1 MYMDEGMDTGDIISY
16 HYLDVARDDNYMT
29 LYTKLSELAASSI
42 KEKLIDIYEGNIKRS
57 KQDNNEATYTRKIT
71 RDDEY
76 INFYDISENIHNKVR
91 ALYPNAYIHIFDK
104 EIKILKTHYE
114 LKEETSP
121 NKISEITKN
130 SFGIET
136 LDGIIYLDTIKPE
149 SKKEMDIK
157 SYINGINKENLLN
170 KYVGDN
176 NGRRK

>member
-1 MYMDEGMDTGDIISY
+1 MQYKILVNAGK
-16 HYLDVARDDNYMT
+16 YLKRQGELVYSTCTTNIEENY
-29 LYTKLSELAASSI
+29 ELI
-42 KEKLIDIYEGNIKRS
+42 NRFL
-57 KQDNNEATYTRKIT
+57 NNNKDFVLT
-71 RDDEY
+71 
-76 INFYDISENIHNKVR
+76 DISENIHNKVR